1 MVKILVV
8 DGHKLM
14 RNAVREVLEK
24 EEDFVV
30 AGEASNGAEAAE
42 QAELLQPDVVLMDLD
57 LPDCDGFEAT
67 RRVLAHSPQSRIV
80 IFTASREEHHVLQAL
95 QHNAMG
101 YITKDVEPE
110 GLVHA
115 IRCAERNDLCIPG
128 ALAVHVLA
136 YIRATWHAHNT
147 FAHYRRS
154 TARAVAFQIPD
165 RKSARPF
172 AASLPH
178 PSEETAQPHAPI
190 VTTALDTSITPD
202 DVQGE
207 VVTGET
213 SSTCPLDAADPA
225 DPPYTFV
232 AGMGGIPFDAP
243 MLALP
248 MVRPLTER
256 EQEILDLM
264 RKGRKNRE
272 IAGELSIAESTVHKH
287 VQNIFEKLNARNRTE
302 AIYFT
307 S

>member
-1 MVKILVV
+1 MVTILIV
-8 DGHKLM
+8 DDHKLM

-30 AGEASNGAEAAE
+30 AGEAANGAEAAE
-42 QAELLQPDVVLMDLD
+42 QAQLLQPDVILMDLD

-67 RRVLAHSPQSRIV
+67 RRVLALSPQSRVV
-80 IFTASREEHHVLQAL
+80 IFTSSREEQHVLQAL
-95 QHNAMG
+95 QYNAMG
-101 YITKDVEPE
+101 YVTKDVEPE

-115 IRCAERNDLCIPG
+115 IHCAERNDLCIPG
-128 ALAVHVLA
+128 ALATHILA
-136 YIRATWHAHNT
+136 YIRSTWHAHHT
-147 FAHYRRS
+147 FTHYRRS
-154 TARAVAFQIPD
+154 TARTVAFQIPG
-165 RKSARPF
+165 RKNARFSSSPLTQGCEE
-172 AASLPH
+172 ATQPPITVDTASSDMLAT
-178 PSEETAQPHAPI
+178 SDDAQGTIVDGETSPI
-190 VTTALDTSITPD
+190 FPLDTS
-202 DVQGE
+202 
-207 VVTGET
+207 
-213 SSTCPLDAADPA
+213 DPA
-225 DPPYTFV
+225 DPSCTFP
-232 AGMGGIPFDAP
+232 AGMGMPLDAP
-243 MLALP
+243 MLTLP

>member
-1 MVKILVV
+1 MVKILIV
-8 DGHKLM
+8 DDHKLM

-24 EEDFVV
+24 EEDFVI
-30 AGEASNGAEAAE
+30 AGEASNGAEATE
-42 QAELLQPDVVLMDLD
+42 KAELLQPDVVLMDLD

-67 RRVLAHSPQSRIV
+67 RRVLAHSPQSRVV
-80 IFTASREEHHVLQAL
+80 IFTASREEQHVLQAL
-95 QHNAMG
+95 QYNAMG

-128 ALAVHVLA
+128 ALAIHVLA
-136 YIRATWHAHNT
+136 YIRSTWHAHNT
-147 FAHYRRS
+147 FTHYRRS
-154 TARAVAFQIPD
+154 ATRSVAFQIPG
-165 RKSARPF
+165 RKNARPSSS
-172 AASLPH
+172 SLPH
-178 PSEETAQPHAPI
+178 AAEGITQA
-190 VTTALDTSITPD
+190 VTPTDTSTMETNIALEGNLIAAEASLANSIDATNPGD
-202 DVQGE
+202 PSYTFA
-207 VVTGET
+207 TGM
-213 SSTCPLDAADPA
+213 SMPLDG
-225 DPPYTFV
+225 T
-232 AGMGGIPFDAP
+232 I
-243 MLALP
+243 LALP

>member
-1 MVKILVV
+1 MVTILIV
-8 DGHKLM
+8 DDHKLM

-30 AGEASNGAEAAE
+30 AGEAANGAEAAE
-42 QAELLQPDVVLMDLD
+42 QAQLLQPDVVLMDLD

-67 RRVLAHSPQSRIV
+67 RRVLALSPQSRVV
-80 IFTASREEHHVLQAL
+80 IFTSSREEQHVLQAL
-95 QHNAMG
+95 QYNAMG
-101 YITKDVEPE
+101 YVTKDVEPE

-128 ALAVHVLA
+128 ALATHILA
-136 YIRATWHAHNT
+136 YIRSTWHAHHIT
-147 FAHYRRS
+147 HYRRS
-154 TARAVAFQIPD
+154 TTRTVAFQIPG
-165 RKSARPF
+165 RKHARPSSF
-172 AASLPH
+172 PATQGYEEATQPTITADTAASDMLAT
-178 PSEETAQPHAPI
+178 SDDAAQGTVI
-190 VTTALDTSITPD
+190 DS
-202 DVQGE
+202 
-207 VVTGET
+207 ET
-213 SSTCPLDAADPA
+213 SPTCPLDITDPA
-225 DPPYTFV
+225 APSYMAGVDIPP
-232 AGMGGIPFDAP
+232 DAP
-243 MLALP
+243 MLTLP

-264 RKGRKNRE
+264 RRGRKNRE

>member
-1 MVKILVV
+1 MVTILIV
-8 DGHKLM
+8 DDHKLM

-42 QAELLQPDVVLMDLD
+42 QAQQLQPDVVLMDLD

-67 RRVLAHSPQSRIV
+67 RRVLALSPQSRVV
-80 IFTASREEHHVLQAL
+80 IFTSSREEKHVLQAL
-95 QHNAMG
+95 QYNAIG
-101 YITKDVEPE
+101 YVTKDVEPE

-128 ALAVHVLA
+128 ALAAHILA
-136 YIRATWHAHNT
+136 YIHSTWRAHQTIT
-147 FAHYRRS
+147 HYRR
-154 TARAVAFQIPD
+154 TATRPVAFQIPG
-165 RKSARPF
+165 RKNTRP
-172 AASLPH
+172 ASLRTQDSGEAPPATSDTVAADMPI
-178 PSEETAQPHAPI
+178 PSDA
-190 VTTALDTSITPD
+190 
-202 DVQGE
+202 
-207 VVTGET
+207 TGD
-213 SSTCPLDAADPA
+213 SSLSPACTLDATDLADPSA
-225 DPPYTFV
+225 SLEIV
-232 AGMGGIPFDAP
+232 GIASDAP
-243 MLALP
+243 MLTLP
-248 MVRPLTER
+248 MARPLTER

>member
-14 RNAVREVLEK
+14 RNAVRGVLEK

-80 IFTASREEHHVLQAL
+80 IFTASREEQHVLQAL

-128 ALAVHVLA
+128 ALAIHVLA
-136 YIRATWHAHNT
+136 YIRATWNTHNT

-154 TARAVAFQIPD
+154 AARAVAFQIPG
-165 RKSARPF
+165 RKSTRSF
-172 AASLPH
+172 AATLPY
-178 PSEETAQPHAPI
+178 PSEESTQSHIPI
-190 VTTALDTSITPD
+190 DTTTLDTSITPD

-207 VVTGET
+207 VVTSET
-213 SSTCPLDAADPA
+213 PSTCPLDVADPA

-232 AGMGGIPFDAP
+232 AGMGIPFDAP
-243 MLALP
+243 MLTLP